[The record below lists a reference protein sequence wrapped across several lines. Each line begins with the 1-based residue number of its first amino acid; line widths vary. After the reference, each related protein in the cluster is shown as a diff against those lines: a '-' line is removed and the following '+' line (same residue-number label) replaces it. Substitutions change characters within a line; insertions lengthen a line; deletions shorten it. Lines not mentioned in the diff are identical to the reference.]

1 MHVRIQNQLLIMYVS
16 LSAALQTMDVEN
28 ILVNSIQI
36 FSFWDKGLWIMQVR
50 FITYPPSSYSL
61 SSAS

>member
-28 ILVNSIQI
+28 IHVNCIQI
-36 FSFWDKGLWIMQVR
+36 FSF
-50 FITYPPSSYSL
+50 
-61 SSAS
+61 